1 MAPSQ
6 PDIPTTEGGGGTG
19 GGGDDGDGGTTGGDG
34 GSGAGDGEVMVCIEL
49 ETGNLQRNV
58 TLMAMT
64 VPSLA
69 SPDYQGTSTRLY
81 RVHLHNAH

>member
-6 PDIPTTEGGGGTG
+6 PDVPTTEGGGGGG
-19 GGGDDGDGGTTGGDG
+19 GGGDGGDGGDGGTAGGGGGG
-34 GSGAGDGEVMVCIEL
+34 GSGAGDGEVEVCVEL
-49 ETGNLQRNV
+49 ETGNLQRSI

-69 SPDYQGTSTRLY
+69 SPDYQGTCTQ
-81 RVHLHNAH
+81 

>member
-6 PDIPTTEGGGGTG
+6 PDVPTTEGGGGGG
-19 GGGDDGDGGTTGGDG
+19 GGGDDGGTTGGGGG
-34 GSGAGDGEVMVCIEL
+34 GSGAGDGEVMVCVEL

-58 TLMAMT
+58 TLTAMT

-69 SPDYQGTSTRLY
+69 SPDSQGNLLD
-81 RVHLHNAH
+81 HA